1 MRPWVQPQGRFY
13 KVLSL
18 KIQKIVEERITMKK
32 RLLLFFAAMMTALV
46 LAACGS
52 SDEGS
57 TSSSDEGTEKKA
69 VFRVGL
75 EAGYAP
81 FNWSQGDDSNGGVP
95 IKDSKEYA
103 AGYDVEIAKR
113 IAEGLGM
120 ELEIVKTDWD
130 GLIPSLQ
137 SGAIDAVIA
146 GMSPTDKRKESIDF
160 TENYYSSDYVI
171 VVKEDGPYANAT
183 SLADFKGAKV
193 TAQQATTHYDVIDQ
207 IEGVEK
213 QVAATD
219 FGAMRVQ
226 LQSGAIDAYVS
237 ERPEGISA
245 EMAMEGIK
253 YIVAEPN
260 FDADPTTTAIAVG
273 LKKGSDLTEKINAV
287 LAEISEEER
296 QKLMEDAIANQP
308 AAQ

>member
-1 MRPWVQPQGRFY
+1 MR
-13 KVLSL
+13 
-18 KIQKIVEERITMKK
+18 MKK
-32 RLLLFFAAMMTALV
+32 RLLLFLAAMMTALV
-46 LAACGS
+46 LAACGTD
-52 SDEGS
+52 DEGS
-57 TSSSDEGTEKKA
+57 SSSDGDTKEKA

-95 IKDSKEYA
+95 LKDSKEFA

-146 GMSPTDKRKESIDF
+146 GMSPMPDRKKVIDF
-160 TENYYSSDYVI
+160 TENYYVSDYVI
-171 VVKEDGPYANAT
+171 VVKEDGPF
-183 SLADFKGAKV
+183 ADAKTLKDFAGAKI
-193 TAQQATTHYDVIDQ
+193 TGQQATTHYDVIDQ
-207 IEGVEK
+207 IEGVKKE
-213 QVAATD
+213 VAATD

-226 LQSGAIDAYVS
+226 LQSGAIDGYVS

-245 EMAMEGIK
+245 EMALENIK
-253 YIVAEPN
+253 YIVPEPN
-260 FDADPTTTAIAVG
+260 FEADAASTAVAVG

>member
-1 MRPWVQPQGRFY
+1 MD
-13 KVLSL
+13 
-18 KIQKIVEERITMKK
+18 MKK
-32 RLLLFFAAMMTALV
+32 KLVLFLAAMMTALV
-46 LAACGS
+46 LAACGADDEVTTTS
-52 SDEGS
+52 SEGS
-57 TSSSDEGTEKKA
+57 EKKE
-69 VFRVGL
+69 VLRVGL

-81 FNWSQGDDSNGGVP
+81 FNWSQGDDSNGAVP
-95 IKDSKEYA
+95 LKDSKEYT

-146 GMSPTDKRKESIDF
+146 GMSPIPDRLEVIDF
-160 TENYYSSDYVI
+160 TENYYVSDYVI
-171 VVKEDGPYANAT
+171 VVKEDGPYADAKT
-183 SLADFKGAKV
+183 LADFKGAKI
-193 TAQQATTHYDVIDQ
+193 TGQQATTHYDVIDQ
-207 IEGVEK
+207 IEGVQK

-226 LQSGAIDAYVS
+226 LQSGAIDGYVS

-245 EMAMEGIK
+245 EMALENIK
-253 YIVAEPN
+253 YIVPEPN
-260 FDADPTTTAIAVG
+260 FEADAASTAVAVG
-273 LKKGSDLTEKINAV
+273 LKKGSDLTEKINKV

>member
-1 MRPWVQPQGRFY
+1 
-13 KVLSL
+13 
-18 KIQKIVEERITMKK
+18 MKK
-32 RLLLFFAAMMTALV
+32 KLVLFLAAMMTALV
-46 LAACGS
+46 LVACGADDEVTTTS
-52 SDEGS
+52 SEGS
-57 TSSSDEGTEKKA
+57 EKKE
-69 VFRVGL
+69 VLRVGL

-81 FNWSQGDDSNGGVP
+81 FNWSQGDDSNGAVP
-95 IKDSKEYA
+95 LKDSKEYT

-146 GMSPTDKRKESIDF
+146 GMSPMPDRLEVIDF
-160 TENYYSSDYVI
+160 TENYYVSDYVI
-171 VVKEDGPYANAT
+171 VVKEDGPYADVKT
-183 SLADFKGAKV
+183 LADFKGAKI
-193 TAQQATTHYDVIDQ
+193 TGQQATTHYDVIDQ
-207 IEGVEK
+207 IEGVQK

-226 LQSGAIDAYVS
+226 LQSGAIDGYVS

-245 EMAMEGIK
+245 EMALENIK
-253 YIVAEPN
+253 YIVPEPN
-260 FDADPTTTAIAVG
+260 FEADAASTAVAVG
-273 LKKGSDLTEKINAV
+273 LKKGSDLTEKINKV

>member
-1 MRPWVQPQGRFY
+1 
-13 KVLSL
+13 
-18 KIQKIVEERITMKK
+18 MKK
-32 RLLLFFAAMMTALV
+32 KLVLFLAAMMTALV
-46 LAACGS
+46 LAACGADDEVTTTAS
-52 SDEGS
+52 EGS
-57 TSSSDEGTEKKA
+57 EKKE
-69 VFRVGL
+69 VLRVGL

-81 FNWSQGDDSNGGVP
+81 FNWSQGDDSNGAVP
-95 IKDSKEYA
+95 LKDSKEYT

-146 GMSPTDKRKESIDF
+146 GMSPIPDRLEVIDF
-160 TENYYSSDYVI
+160 TENYYVSDYVI
-171 VVKEDGPYANAT
+171 VVKEDGPYTDAKT
-183 SLADFKGAKV
+183 LADFKGAKI
-193 TAQQATTHYDVIDQ
+193 TGQQATTHYDVIDQ
-207 IEGVEK
+207 IEGVQK

-226 LQSGAIDAYVS
+226 LQSGAIDGYVS

-245 EMAMEGIK
+245 EMALENIK
-253 YIVAEPN
+253 YIVPEPN
-260 FDADPTTTAIAVG
+260 FEADAASTAVAVG
-273 LKKGSDLTEKINAV
+273 LKKGSDLTEKINKV